1 MVPENQTCEKFEW
14 EKARRSSKSPYFPQ
28 DLKKDYATR
37 YVYMHLYMHMFMH
50 DVQLRRYSLAVIIA

>member
-28 DLKKDYATR
+28 DLKKDYVLDM
-37 YVYMHLYMHMFMH
+37 YICIYICICVCMIYNLG
-50 DVQLRRYSLAVIIA
+50 VIA

>member
-37 YVYMHLYMHMFMH
+37 YVYMHL
-50 DVQLRRYSLAVIIA
+50 